1 MKVLFTTRTI
11 EVTKT
16 FAEKAAHFGS
26 EEYQMLRAATK
37 DFPEFQVVI
46 KTVCRKKV
54 INESDRLTYARM
66 MDCLSACDGSEKL
79 VAEFVK
85 LREYGCNYGQIRK
98 WFLTNFPE
106 LNNFAA

>member
-1 MKVLFTTRTI
+1 MKVLFATRTI

-37 DFPEFQVVI
+37 DFPEFQIVV
-46 KTVCRKKV
+46 KSVRRKKV

-66 MDCLSACDGSEKL
+66 MDCLSSCDGSEEL
-79 VAEFVK
+79 MVEFMK

-98 WFLTNFPE
+98 WFTTKYPE
-106 LNNFAA
+106 FNNFAA